1 MSDNCRYRIVY
12 CTPAL
17 YSAGGVERVISCKAS
32 YFADVLGYDVTV
44 IVTEGKNKESF
55 FPISKKVNI
64 INFEL
69 NFEELWS
76 ANFLRKIVLYLSK
89 QRKYKK
95 LLTKQLLSI
104 RPDFT
109 ISTLRREIN
118 FLTDIGDGSIKIGE
132 LHLNRK
138 NFRELESRHYNV
150 VKKLFAKIWM
160 MDLVCKLR
168 KLDRLVVLTEKSM
181 ASWPELTN
189 VVVIR
194 DPLPFHVESKNSLLS
209 KRVIT
214 IGRYVYQKG
223 YDLLLQAWAEIEKQ
237 FPDWQLSVYG
247 MGDQKEYRRQM
258 SELGLDP
265 VRCQLNGPINDV
277 SKEYLTSSIFVLPSR
292 FEGFGLVVIEAMSCG
307 VPVVAFNCPMGP
319 DEIITNGE
327 DGYLVPIGDV
337 HELACKLQKLM
348 KDDSLRM
355 KFSERAYSNASK
367 YRMEEIASQW
377 TKLFSQLKER

>member
-1 MSDNCRYRIVY
+1 MSDKSRYRIVY

-44 IVTEGKNKESF
+44 IVTEGNNNESF
-55 FPISKKVNI
+55 FPISEKVNI

-76 ANFLRKIVLYLSK
+76 ANFLRKIVLYLLK

-95 LLTKQLLSI
+95 LLKKELLSI

-118 FLTDIGDGSIKIGE
+118 FLTDIDDGSIKIGE
-132 LHLNRK
+132 LHLNRN
-138 NFRELESRHYNV
+138 NFRELESRHFNV

-160 MDLVCKLR
+160 MDLVYKLR

-194 DPLPFHVESKNSLLS
+194 DPLPFHVESKNSLLA

-247 MGDQKEYRRQM
+247 MGDQKECRKQM
-258 SELGLDP
+258 LELGLDP
-265 VRCQLNGPINDV
+265 MRCQLNGPVNDV
-277 SKEYLTSSIFVLPSR
+277 SKEYLNSSIFVLPSR
-292 FEGFGLVVIEAMSCG
+292 FEGFGLVIIEAMSCG
-307 VPVVAFNCPMGP
+307 VPVVSFNCPMGP
-319 DEIITNGE
+319 DEIITDGE
-327 DGYLVPIGDV
+327 DGYLVPVGDV
-337 HELACKLQKLM
+337 HELAYKLQKLM
-348 KDDSLRM
+348 KDDCLRM
-355 KFSERAYSNASK
+355 QFSERAYCNASK

-377 TKLFSQLKER
+377 TKLFSQLKGR